1 MHITKQASTMK
12 CYTQLLAI
20 GGMISSL
27 SVFAS
32 AHEGHDQMMQMDR
45 SVQQDILMET
55 SSPID
60 HSEHQPELKQVPS
73 DIQHDIHDHHRE
85 HGGQI
90 YQATAIKN
98 AWIVDDDGRGSAS
111 TELKTWV
118 GSDKNKIFIQAH
130 VEKAESEKTQ
140 TETKLLYSR
149 NVADFWDVQTGVR
162 YQYQPE
168 QKYAQNQWDAV
179 LGLHGLAPYFFETE
193 AYIYAGQNQRWQL
206 SLETTRDVLFTQ
218 KLIAQP
224 YLNADVIF
232 NDESSYA
239 SKSGLSK
246 LRIGLQTRYE
256 ISKKIMPFIDVAYA
270 YNKGLKQTEF
280 QSATDSKK
288 GWLYG
293 LGLTL
298 KF

>member
-12 CYTQLLAI
+12 RYTQLLAI
-20 GGMISSL
+20 GGMVSSL

-32 AHEGHDQMMQMDR
+32 AHEGHDQMMQMDQ
-45 SVQQDILMET
+45 SVQHNILMDA
-55 SSPID
+55 SSSID

-73 DIQHDIHDHHRE
+73 DIQHDTHDHHRE

-168 QKYAQNQWDAV
+168 QNYAQNQWDAV

-193 AYIYAGQNQRWQL
+193 VYIYAGQNQRWQL

-246 LRIGLQTRYE
+246 LQIGLQTRYE

-270 YNKGLKQTEF
+270 YNKGLKQTEL

>member
-12 CYTQLLAI
+12 RYTQLLAI

-45 SVQQDILMET
+45 SVQQNILMDA
-55 SSPID
+55 SSSIE
-60 HSEHQPELKQVPS
+60 HSEHQPELKQIPS

-246 LRIGLQTRYE
+246 LQIGLQTRYE

-270 YNKGLKQTEF
+270 YNKGLKQTEL

>member
-12 CYTQLLAI
+12 RYTQLLAI

-32 AHEGHDQMMQMDR
+32 AHEGHDQMMQINR
-45 SVQQDILMET
+45 SVQQNILMDA
-55 SSPID
+55 SSSID

-168 QKYAQNQWDAV
+168 QEYAQNQWDAV

-246 LRIGLQTRYE
+246 LQIGLQTRYE

-280 QSATDSKK
+280 QPATDSKK

>member
-12 CYTQLLAI
+12 RYTQLLAM

-32 AHEGHDQMMQMDR
+32 AHEGHDQMMQMDQ
-45 SVQQDILMET
+45 SVQQNILMET
-55 SSPID
+55 SSPVD
-60 HSEHQPELKQVPS
+60 HSGHQPETKQVPS
-73 DIQHDIHDHHRE
+73 DIQHDAHDHHSE

-90 YQATAIKN
+90 YQATTIKN
-98 AWIVDDDGRGSAS
+98 AWVVDDDGRGSAS

-118 GSDKNKIFIQAH
+118 GSDENKIFIKAH
-130 VEKAESEKTQ
+130 VEKAESEQTQ
-140 TETKLLYSR
+140 TEAMLLYSR
-149 NVADFWDVQTGVR
+149 HIADFWDVQAGVR

-168 QKYAQNQWDAV
+168 QKHDKNQWDTV

-193 AYIYAGQNQRWQL
+193 AYLYAAQDQRWQL

-224 YLNADVIF
+224 YLNVDVVLS
-232 NDESSYA
+232 DESNYA
-239 SKSGLSK
+239 ANSGLSK
-246 LRIGLQTRYE
+246 LQTGVQTRYE
-256 ISKKIMPFIDVAYA
+256 ISKKVMPFIDIAYT
-270 YNKGLKQTEF
+270 YNKGLKQTEW
-280 QSATDSKK
+280 QSASDSER